1 MLPYCLKYRKNTE
14 SKTPKAVKTKNWKI
28 MLFSKCSVCNS
39 KKTTFLKEQE
49 AKRLLI
55 NLTGVKIPIPEDL

>member
-28 MLFSKCSVCNS
+28 MLFSKFSVCNS
-39 KKTTFLKEQE
+39 KKSTFLKEQE

>member
-1 MLPYCLKYRKNTE
+1 
-14 SKTPKAVKTKNWKI
+14 

-39 KKTTFLKEQE
+39 KKSTFLKEQE